1 MYVQFYASS
10 GGHFIVT
17 NRILT
22 QPHPVDKR
30 SIVSPKWNVFSATC
44 PSRTSLAQI
53 ANKWTAMIVI
63 TLSQGPQRFSE
74 LHRTI
79 EGISKKVLVDT
90 LRSLERDGMLERTE
104 REGHR
109 VYALTLLGTSLE
121 APLLALQVWAEAHIE
136 EVLVSRDAFDE
147 RADDEALNAAD
158 SSGAQSSRRMR

>member
-1 MYVQFYASS
+1 M
-10 GGHFIVT
+10 
-17 NRILT
+17 
-22 QPHPVDKR
+22 
-30 SIVSPKWNVFSATC
+30 SPKWNVFSATC

-63 TLSQGPQRFSE
+63 TLSQGPKRFSE

-90 LRSLERDGMLERTE
+90 LRSLERDGMLERAD
-104 REGHR
+104 RDGHR
-109 VYALTLLGTSLE
+109 VYALTPLGASLE

-147 RADDEALNAAD
+147 QTDDDVLAAAD
-158 SSGAQSSRRMR
+158 SSGDQSSRRMR